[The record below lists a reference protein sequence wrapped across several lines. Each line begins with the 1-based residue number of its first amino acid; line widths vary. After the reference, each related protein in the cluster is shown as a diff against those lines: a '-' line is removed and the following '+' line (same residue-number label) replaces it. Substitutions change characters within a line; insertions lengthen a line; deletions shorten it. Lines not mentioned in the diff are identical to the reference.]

1 MKRRILCVL
10 LALVLCVALLP
21 VTAGAANETV
31 KWLDISEDEINISPD
46 GYTVGNAGKI
56 AYTGKYGLIQTKE
69 RAYTV
74 CFERGGTYDVTLK
87 GLHVTGEGLQNPVIW
102 VFENSVVNLTLDGD
116 NLLDTRSAY
125 LMDCT
130 AITTFSGSTLNI
142 TGNGMLTTVGDG
154 WSGILTHGA
163 CKINISGENTVVKAY
178 GMQYDSTAPL
188 PPAIRE
194 YDSDTASSDANLQ
207 LSVTDGAT
215 LEAYGGIRVSNLKL
229 DDTVSLWSQAWYDR
243 NPALDCETVEYRS
256 ERGIYLYYYVPQP
269 SAISVLHSTAENTSG
284 TAVKVL
290 SELNWTSCNWTLQDG
305 VLSSEGAV
313 LRRGVE
319 SLKISDTEYQGKL
332 GSWALLNGQKR
343 TITPPVTP
351 KEPEGNLLQ
360 NLVGTGLFFVPDDF
374 PFYDVDSN
382 DWFYEPVKSAWQN
395 DLIDGVTAR
404 YYMPDNTLTV
414 AQAIKLAAA
423 LHQKQSV
430 GFVTLQNGGIH
441 WYDNYVNYA
450 VANSL
455 IEAAYQS
462 KSAEAMN
469 APVSRAEFVH
479 ILAKLLNTGAINT
492 VNSIPD
498 VKSGDAYADEI
509 FAFYRAGILTGSDRL
524 GTFHPT
530 SSLKRSEAAAILV
543 RLYDASQRQYITLK

>member
-31 KWLDISEDEINISPD
+31 KWLDISAGAINISPD
-46 GYTVGNAGKI
+46 GYTVGSAEMT
-56 AYTGKYGLIQTKE
+56 AYTGKYGLFQRE
-69 RAYTV
+69 GRAYTV
-74 CFERGGTYDVTLK
+74 CFEPGGTYDVTLK

-102 VFENSVVNLTLDGD
+102 VSGNSVVNLTLDGD

-125 LMDCT
+125 LMNYT
-130 AITTFSGSTLNI
+130 AVTTSSGSTLNI
-142 TGNGMLTTVGDG
+142 TGNGTLTTISSY
-154 WSGILTHGA
+154 WPSILTHGA
-163 CKINISGENTVVKAY
+163 CQINISGENTAVKAY
-178 GMQYDSTAPL
+178 GMRFNATTPFAIQEDDSN
-188 PPAIRE
+188 
-194 YDSDTASSDANLQ
+194 SGDANLQ
-207 LSVTDGAT
+207 LSVTGGAT
-215 LEAYGGIRVSNLKL
+215 LEAYGGIRATKLKL
-229 DDTVSLWSQAWYDR
+229 DDTATLWSQAYR
-243 NPALDCETVEYRS
+243 NGVPPALPPKVEYES
-256 ERGIYLYYYVPQP
+256 SDTYLYYFSNDFLPR
-269 SAISVLHSTAENTSG
+269 SVVIGGGAYRYLRYPNEIEPDSDWELLDTGALFIDGKELRQGVKPLSG
-284 TAVKVL
+284 ER
-290 SELNWTSCNWTLQDG
+290 SM
-305 VLSSEGAV
+305 
-313 LRRGVE
+313 
-319 SLKISDTEYQGKL
+319 
-332 GSWALLNGQKR
+332 GSWALLKGKKAV
-343 TITPPVTP
+343 TPTPPVTP
-351 KEPEGNLLQ
+351 KDPEGNLLQ

-404 YYMPDNTLTV
+404 YFKPERSLTV
-414 AQAIKLAAA
+414 AQAVKLAAA

-430 GFVTLQNGGIH
+430 GFVTLQNGGAH

-450 VANSL
+450 VVNGL

-469 APVSRAEFVH
+469 APVTRAEFVH
-479 ILAKLLNTGAINT
+479 ILSKTLVGAKQLNT

-498 VKSGDAYADEI
+498 VKAGDAYADEI

-524 GTFHPT
+524 GTFHPE

-543 RLYDASQRQYITLK
+543 RLYDATQRQYITLR

>member
-319 SLKISDTEYQGKL
+319 SLKIGDTEYQGKL

-374 PFYDVDSN
+374 PFYDVDSD
-382 DWFYEPVKSAWQN
+382 DWFYESVKSAWEQE
-395 DLIDGVTAR
+395 LIDGVTAR
-404 YYMPDNTLTV
+404 YFKPERSLTV
-414 AQAIKLAAA
+414 AQAVKLAAA

-430 GFVTLQNGGIH
+430 GFVTLQNGGTH

-450 VANSL
+450 VANGL

-469 APVSRAEFVH
+469 AAVTRAEFVH
-479 ILAKLLNTGAINT
+479 ILSKLLNAGTINT
-492 VNSIPD
+492 VNNIPD

-524 GTFHPT
+524 GTFHPE

-543 RLYDASQRQYITLK
+543 RLYDATQRQYITLG